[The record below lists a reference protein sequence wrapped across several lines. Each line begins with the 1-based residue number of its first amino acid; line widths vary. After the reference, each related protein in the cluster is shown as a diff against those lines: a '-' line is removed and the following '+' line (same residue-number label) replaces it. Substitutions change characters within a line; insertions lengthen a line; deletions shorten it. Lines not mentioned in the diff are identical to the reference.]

1 MGPVPFKSLREEW
14 IAVHASI
21 VESHLEANYR
31 RYVCMV
37 RLAGQLEGN
46 QGLSGAE
53 PPKAKAGCAWE
64 LQTRSRRQFL
74 SVLLLDLYLLL
85 HRNPPYLVLP
95 LSEA

>member
-37 RLAGQLEGN
+37 RLAGQLEAN

-53 PPKAKAGCAWE
+53 EAVGASKSK
-64 LQTRSRRQFL
+64 SRMCMGIA
-74 SVLLLDLYLLL
+74 
-85 HRNPPYLVLP
+85 N
-95 LSEA
+95 